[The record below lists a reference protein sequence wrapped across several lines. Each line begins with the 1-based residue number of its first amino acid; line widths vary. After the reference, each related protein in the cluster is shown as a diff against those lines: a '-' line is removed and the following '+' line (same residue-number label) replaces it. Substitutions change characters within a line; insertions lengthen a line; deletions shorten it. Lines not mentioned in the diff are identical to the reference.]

1 MVLRM
6 KDFRHRDVWRCLRNR
21 VQVDASFFIAS
32 RLRFKGRIAMLCIA
46 VSFLVM
52 IVAVAISAGFRSE
65 LRSSLSEI
73 SGDVLIS
80 APDLNVMSETSPLDA
95 SSQAVSYVGQS
106 SLVSEVVPVVWRAGI
121 VKHEENMHGV
131 VLKGI
136 PSAGDAADTVA
147 LGVSIP
153 RRLAQASGLKPG
165 DRMLTYFIGERLKV
179 RQFNVAS
186 VYDSMVETDGRHIV
200 YASMADLQR
209 LNGWED
215 DQASALEIHLK
226 EEYADEESIRMANE
240 EIGFTVNA
248 YSSEDE
254 ETVIATSTVSRFPQL
269 FGWLDLID
277 FNVLFIL
284 VLMTIV
290 AGFNMISGLLI
301 MLFEHISTI
310 GLLKALGMTD
320 RSISK
325 VFLSSSAVLV
335 AKGMLWGNALALLF
349 CIIQQKTHIL
359 KLDPENYYVSFVPV
373 NVDFGLILSADLISF
388 AVIMLLLLIP
398 CMFIARV
405 DPAETVRV
413 K

>member
-1 MVLRM
+1 M
-6 KDFRHRDVWRCLRNR
+6 
-21 VQVDASFFIAS
+21 FIS
-32 RLRFKGRIAMLCIA
+32 RKLRFKGRIAMACIA

-52 IVAVAISAGFRSE
+52 IIAVSVSSGYRHEIRSGLSA
-65 LRSSLSEI
+65 I
-73 SGDVLIS
+73 SGDVQITP
-80 APDLNVMSETSPLDA
+80 PDMNILDEGHPIEA
-95 SSQAVSYVGQS
+95 DPAYLPYVAAIDAVDD
-106 SLVSEVVPVVWRAGI
+106 VVPVIYRAGI
-121 VKHEENMHGV
+121 VKHADNMHGV
-131 VLKGI
+131 LLKGI
-136 PSAGDAADTVA
+136 PEGVVPDTVS
-147 LGVSIP
+147 LGISIP
-153 RRLAQASGLKPG
+153 SRLASESGLKVG

-179 RQFNVAS
+179 RQFNIVS

-209 LNGWED
+209 LNGWDE

-226 EEYADEESIRMANE
+226 EGYDDEESIRMANE

-284 VLMTIV
+284 GLMTIV

-320 RSISK
+320 RSIAK

-335 AKGMLWGNALALLF
+335 AKGMLIGNALALLF
-349 CIIQQKTHIL
+349 CMIQQKTHLL

-373 NVDFGLILSADLISF
+373 NVDFGLIFSADLISF